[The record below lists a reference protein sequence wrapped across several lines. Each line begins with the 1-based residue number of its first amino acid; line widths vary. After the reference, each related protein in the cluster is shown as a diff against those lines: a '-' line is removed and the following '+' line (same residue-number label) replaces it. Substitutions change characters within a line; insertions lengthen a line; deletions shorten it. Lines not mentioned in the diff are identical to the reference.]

1 MCIWHQ
7 QGSSLLGSGERR
19 PKGNNTFYCIFK
31 TELSIEAKLSIG
43 RVLSQGTSSCRFSS
57 LMRRML
63 WEQAGM
69 TTLLAQMMVGRE
81 CPGNA
86 DGQALPQRVEISH
99 IKNQGNPES

>member
-1 MCIWHQ
+1 
-7 QGSSLLGSGERR
+7 
-19 PKGNNTFYCIFK
+19 
-31 TELSIEAKLSIG
+31 
-43 RVLSQGTSSCRFSS
+43 
-57 LMRRML
+57 MRRML